1 MISLWVVLVVKSLLE
16 GLRDGDTFDELLDRT
31 EKLPPDLKQLFSVM
45 LQRVSPQ
52 YRASSSRLL
61 ELMLASL
68 QVEDSP
74 ISALQLSYTQD
85 RWEDIISARATDIGR
100 SKERSRCKD
109 LEARIK
115 SRCCGLLELNE
126 VTEYHVRTR
135 LVPKSQKPVVR
146 FIHKTAVEYLEQ
158 YGIPMA
164 GESQCAV
171 TSTPYDDLFKS
182 CIALIKSFR
191 APVILDDAPDSSW
204 GIAWD
209 AIGAALS
216 YALRAQTANSPM
228 SITHWEELINA
239 VSRWWKDVHEIVLQS
254 KVGSVSLARPWTWGA
269 VYLARMSISQA
280 EFFSRCPSQ
289 LITSKKAEGRDL
301 LLNMAMVAF
310 RWDLATYL
318 EAELARIPDETDRR
332 QQATWLLQVLAPM
345 ASMTIP
351 ESHRVWR
358 PEKRFEI
365 FNMCSKACC
374 GVLLRHGADPMAS
387 VISGDTSMAGK
398 SVYVSFLEALLNE
411 ARLKPVPW
419 DDALEEVEETA
430 LQFILYGAPANI
442 GWGGKP
448 GFRSLRQRLW
458 DIPETRL
465 VHLRAMVSSYDD
477 GSSRVVRAPLDYNTL
492 NPKVNRQFNGMESHG
507 LKRRWLRKH
516 LNSLVLRRY

>member
-1 MISLWVVLVVKSLLE
+1 MTSLWVVLVVNSLLE

-45 LQRVSPQ
+45 LQRVLPQ

-68 QVEDSP
+68 QVDESP

-100 SKERSRCKD
+100 LKERNRCRD

-126 VTEYHVRTR
+126 VTEYHARTR

-164 GESQCAV
+164 GESQLAV
-171 TSTPYDDLFKS
+171 TTTPYEDLFKS
-182 CIALIKSFR
+182 CIALLKSFR
-191 APVILDDAPDSSW
+191 APVILDNAPDDSW

-216 YALRAQTANSPM
+216 YALCAQTANSPV
-228 SITHWEELINA
+228 SITHWDELSNA
-239 VSRWWKDVHEIVLQS
+239 VSRWWKDVHEVVLQS
-254 KVGSVSLARPWTWGA
+254 KTGYVSLARPWTWSA
-269 VYLARMSISQA
+269 VYLAQMTKSPA

-301 LLNMAMVAF
+301 LLNMAMIAF
-310 RWDLATYL
+310 RWDLAAFL
-318 EAELARIPDETDRR
+318 DAALARIPDETGRC

-351 ESHRVWR
+351 EGQRGWR
-358 PEKRFEI
+358 PEKRFENY
-365 FNMCSKACC
+365 NMCSKSCC
-374 GVLLRHGADPMAS
+374 DVLLRHGADPMAS
-387 VISGDTSMAGK
+387 VVGGDVKMAGH
-398 SVYVSFLEALLNE
+398 SVYVTFLEALLNE
-411 ARLKPVPW
+411 AKLKPVSW
-419 DDALEEVEETA
+419 DDALEECEETA
-430 LQFILYGAPANI
+430 LLFITYGAPANI
-442 GWGGKP
+442 GWGGISE
-448 GFRSLRQRLW
+448 FRSLRQRLW
-458 DIPETRL
+458 DIPETRFI
-465 VHLRAMVSSYDD
+465 HLRAMVSSYDD
-477 GSSRVVRAPLDYNTL
+477 GSNRVIRAPLNYNNL
-492 NPKVNRQFNGMESHG
+492 NPKVERQYNGMDSHG
-507 LKRRWLRKH
+507 LKRRWLRKR